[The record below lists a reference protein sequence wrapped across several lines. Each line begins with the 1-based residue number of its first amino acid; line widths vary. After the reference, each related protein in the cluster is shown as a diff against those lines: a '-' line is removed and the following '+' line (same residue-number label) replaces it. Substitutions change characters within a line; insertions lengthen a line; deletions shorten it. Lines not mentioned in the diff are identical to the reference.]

1 MRRRDVKRIA
11 KHRLLFIFSSIISK
25 LHERFVEDRLQIIR
39 SLSLF
44 CTGWRTQHHIE
55 GARGGPDIESRA
67 DIQRLVIEN
76 RLLVN
81 VRHESF
87 GRFRFLRL
95 HPQLV
100 VQLGKALLLSDFG
113 QDFV

>member
-25 LHERFVEDRLQIIR
+25 LHERFVENRLQIIR

-55 GARGGPDIESRA
+55 GARGGPDIESRT
-67 DIQRLVIEN
+67 DVQVRRSPLVIEN

-81 VRHESF
+81 VRHERF
-87 GRFRFLRL
+87 GRFRFLSL
-95 HPQLV
+95 Y
-100 VQLGKALLLSDFG
+100 LG
-113 QDFV
+113 